1 MVSITTQ
8 SEGASDLEST
18 AFIQDHCETSK
29 SMKTGKDGRDK
40 MQRTQRKP
48 SNKAIPIFHGS
59 CEELQHV
66 AASLSAVSI

>member
-40 MQRTQRKP
+40 
-48 SNKAIPIFHGS
+48 KAKNS
-59 CEELQHV
+59 KK
-66 AASLSAVSI
+66 AK

>member
-29 SMKTGKDGRDK
+29 SMKTGKDG
-40 MQRTQRKP
+40 
-48 SNKAIPIFHGS
+48 
-59 CEELQHV
+59 
-66 AASLSAVSI
+66 